1 MLSGYREQAH
11 GKPIVGRGDAVIRTV
26 VFCPRVS
33 KFGDFAQ
40 GRTIP
45 EHGFAGERPIGEI
58 LDLPDRESGGGS
70 RSRSSRK
77 RRLRQFKRRN
87 VSGFWQKSAIFT
99 CGRGFRFGTLSA
111 KYTTDKPKRKE
122 R

>member
-1 MLSGYREQAH
+1 MLSGYREQDH

-45 EHGFAGERPIGEI
+45 EHGFAGERTNRRNPGSAGSGI
-58 LDLPDRESGGGS
+58 GGG
-70 RSRSSRK
+70 
-77 RRLRQFKRRN
+77 Q
-87 VSGFWQKSAIFT
+87 
-99 CGRGFRFGTLSA
+99 
-111 KYTTDKPKRKE
+111 KPKFPKE
-122 R
+122 TGPTI

>member
-33 KFGDFAQ
+33 KFCDFAQ

-45 EHGFAGERPIGEI
+45 EHGFAGERTNRRNPGSAGSGI
-58 LDLPDRESGGGS
+58 GGG
-70 RSRSSRK
+70 
-77 RRLRQFKRRN
+77 Q
-87 VSGFWQKSAIFT
+87 
-99 CGRGFRFGTLSA
+99 
-111 KYTTDKPKRKE
+111 KPKFPKE
-122 R
+122 TGPTI

>member
-58 LDLPDRESGGGS
+58 LDLPDRESGGGI
-70 RSRSSRK
+70 
-77 RRLRQFKRRN
+77 Q
-87 VSGFWQKSAIFT
+87 
-99 CGRGFRFGTLSA
+99 
-111 KYTTDKPKRKE
+111 KPKFPKE
-122 R
+122 TAPTI